1 MQIASGTYRLGTLRT
16 IELKEA
22 PSAEIEVKAG
32 TNALLAE
39 TLFADADGWIRIVGF
54 SDLLKPYCKV
64 GNNAITVKVDDTTYT
79 LNVTYNLLTN
89 GENATQFDDTLD
101 GQTAHEGIA
110 PIRIFSFVNAD
121 GVTDV
126 VNIFGV
132 ESEQPEIEA
141 EYGTVK
147 GVEKLTEARYS
158 IKHEITTGRLSGREV
173 KVLTGLLTSESVFLR
188 NDNDDDDD
196 NQVII
201 DVDADLVKWLNNPQ
215 EDRVARFSW
224 RYADY
229 NKAHSEYDDVFA
241 KIDNSRNAEYCSPSH
256 IFVFGDNSLWL
267 WGAESQKREYD
278 TSIVMRNGV
287 QGDVDKHYRIAYGFV
302 TDRMSRNEL
311 RALVLMATS
320 STVTVDGEAVV
331 IKDLQ
336 VTISSDP
343 QSDRTA
349 SFTWYY
355 ADVRKREKE

>member
-22 PSAEIEVKAG
+22 SSAEIEVKAG
-32 TNALLAE
+32 TSTLLAE
-39 TLFADADGWIRIVGF
+39 TLFADSDGWIRIVGF
-54 SDLLKPYCKV
+54 SDLLRPYCGV
-64 GNNAITVKVDDTTYT
+64 GENTVTVKVNDTTYT
-79 LNVTYNLLTN
+79 LTVTYNLLTN
-89 GENATQFDDTLD
+89 GENATQFDDVLD
-101 GQTAHEGIA
+101 GETAHEGIA
-110 PIRIFSFVNAD
+110 PIRTFSFVNAD
-121 GVTDV
+121 GVTDTIKV
-126 VNIFGV
+126 FGV

-147 GVEKLTEARYS
+147 GVEKLTEARYTV
-158 IKHEITTGRLSGREV
+158 KHEITTGRLSGREV
-173 KVLTGLLTSESVFLR
+173 KILTGLLTAETVFL
-188 NDNDDDDD
+188 NENDDD

-201 DVDADLVKWLNNPQ
+201 DVDADLVKWLTNPQ

-229 NKAHSEYDDVFA
+229 QKAHSEYDNVFA
-241 KIDNSRNAEYCSPSH
+241 KIDNTRNAAYCSPSH

-278 TSIVMRNGV
+278 SAIVMRNGV

-311 RALVLMATS
+311 RALVLLATAPI
-320 STVTVDGEAVV
+320 VTLNGEAVI

-336 VTISSDP
+336 VNISSDP

-355 ADVRKREKE
+355 ADVRKREEE